1 MRMHKG
7 NRVMSK
13 TPAKM
18 GRKELLTEDI
28 ARRISKMVLRFP
40 DLQIPVS
47 WENVMTQSKKLVGH
61 GFTRQ
66 MLSQKAWTG
75 RKLIAEAFDEAK
87 ELQRRMQQDDA
98 PKYGTASRA
107 VLQAKIAELSAK
119 LLAKDA
125 ELQEER
131 ARKIAELDTYLN
143 STTDLR
149 VLFEAAKGE
158 K

>member
-1 MRMHKG
+1 MTKA
-7 NRVMSK
+7 
-13 TPAKM
+13 PAKR
-18 GRKELLTEDI
+18 GRKELLTEEL
-28 ARRISKMVLRFP
+28 ARKIGKMILRFP
-40 DLQIPVS
+40 DLQIPVT
-47 WENVMTQSKKLVGH
+47 WQNVITQTKKHFGH
-61 GFTRQ
+61 GFNRQ
-66 MLSQKAWTG
+66 MLSQKAWND

-87 ELQRRMQQDDA
+87 ELQRRMQQDKA

-107 VLQAKIAELSAK
+107 VLQAKIADLEAR

-149 VLFEAAKGE
+149 ELFEAAKG
-158 K
+158 KK